1 MNLQEELDKL
11 KVHMSIDKATIQE
24 LNTWIAEKK
33 EGNFF
38 VRINNVGILKF
49 LLHDVLF
56 SILSKN
62 LTFSPFA
69 HGFTGWYPINITS
82 NEKMKYKN

>member
-33 EGNFF
+33 EGKIF
-38 VRINNVGILKF
+38 VRIN
-49 LLHDVLF
+49 
-56 SILSKN
+56 
-62 LTFSPFA
+62 T
-69 HGFTGWYPINITS
+69 
-82 NEKMKYKN
+82 